1 MRKIWL
7 LSVLAT
13 IIVFA
18 SSDANAQSLKEKY
31 RNKANDPIA
40 KLPYYKKLR
49 EADFFF
55 KQGSYF
61 NAIEYYLQLQQ
72 EQK

>member
-18 SSDANAQSLKEKY
+18 SVDANAQSLKEKY

-40 KLPYYKKLR
+40 KLPY
-49 EADFFF
+49 
-55 KQGSYF
+55 
-61 NAIEYYLQLQQ
+61 
-72 EQK
+72 